1 MPLQLLYYNRPEKPD
16 WCPACGNFG
25 IINALK
31 MALVELK
38 ISPHQVLVVS
48 GIGCSSKLPHWLNT
62 YGFHTLHGRPLPV
75 ATGAK
80 LANHKL
86 TVIAVGGDGD
96 GYGLGMGHF
105 MHSLRRNLDLVY
117 LVHNNQIYGLTKG
130 QTSPTSPTGF
140 ISSST
145 PDGVIEVPF
154 NPIAAALSCAGTF
167 IARGFSDNI
176 QHLKELIKKAI
187 IHKGFGFIDVLQPCV
202 TFNKQNNRVW
212 YKERIYELK
221 EVPTSRVQAI
231 EIALQTDKL
240 GIGLF
245 WQEQKSTYEGNL
257 PQIKDM
263 ALVEQDIKRIDL
275 RMALNNLV

>member
-1 MPLQLLYYNRPEKPD
+1 MPLQLLDYNRPEKPD

-96 GYGLGMGHF
+96 GYGLCMGHF
-105 MHSLRRNLDLVY
+105 MHS
-117 LVHNNQIYGLTKG
+117 
-130 QTSPTSPTGF
+130 
-140 ISSST
+140 
-145 PDGVIEVPF
+145 
-154 NPIAAALSCAGTF
+154 
-167 IARGFSDNI
+167 
-176 QHLKELIKKAI
+176 
-187 IHKGFGFIDVLQPCV
+187 
-202 TFNKQNNRVW
+202 
-212 YKERIYELK
+212 
-221 EVPTSRVQAI
+221 
-231 EIALQTDKL
+231 
-240 GIGLF
+240 
-245 WQEQKSTYEGNL
+245 
-257 PQIKDM
+257 
-263 ALVEQDIKRIDL
+263 
-275 RMALNNLV
+275 